1 MFKSTA
7 TTVYVKAVTATTGLA
22 TLASLTAWIRG
33 S

>member
-7 TTVYVKAVTATTGLA
+7 TSLYLKAIPVTAGLA
-22 TLASLTAWIRG
+22 TLAALSGWIRG